1 MLDIK
6 ITRTTSPK
14 EKPQDETK
22 LGFGKKFT
30 DHMFVMDYTEGE
42 GWHDARIVPYAPFPL
57 DPATV
62 VFHYAQEIFEGMKAY
77 RTADDTIQLFR
88 PDCNAKRFQ
97 DSADRLCIPKI
108 PEEDFVQ
115 AVEALVDVERDWV
128 PHTDGA
134 SLYIRPF
141 IFANDVGLGVHASK
155 HYIFCIIC
163 APSGAYYAEGINPVR
178 IYVEDE
184 YIRAA
189 PGLTG
194 FTKCGG
200 NYAASIKAGEL
211 AEEQGYAQVLW
222 LDGVEKKYVEE
233 VGSMNIMFKI
243 DGKVYT
249 AATVGTVLPGVTRRS
264 CIELLKDWGYE
275 VIEGKLAIA
284 DIMQAARDGKLEEVF
299 GTGTAAVISPV
310 GELRYEGDVA
320 HINNGEIGCMVLGSW
335 AYPQMEAAGENG
347 ADIGYMPFPIT
358 VNGEQYASAGA
369 DYSYGINANA
379 TDDEKA
385 AAMVFVKW
393 MTEKSGFSYNE
404 DGLPVAASSTDTKLS
419 FDGVTFLED
428 EPALEGEEDFLNE
441 MNAESELNINAGGDS
456 KIQAIIEHAS
466 NGDKTFDE
474 IMDEWNTAWSDA
486 QESNGIE
493 VTE

>member
-6 ITRTTSPK
+6 ITRTAAPK
-14 EKPQDETK
+14 AKPTDETK
-22 LGFGKKFT
+22 LGFGKKFS

-42 GWHDARIVPYAPFPL
+42 GWHDARIVPYGPFEL

-77 RTADDTIQLFR
+77 RTADDTVQLFR

-108 PEEDFVQ
+108 PVEDYIQ
-115 AVEALVDVERDWV
+115 AVEALVDVDRDWV

-200 NYAASIKAGEL
+200 NYAASLRAGER
-211 AEEQGYAQVLW
+211 AEEKGFSQVLW
-222 LDGVEKKYVEE
+222 LDGVERKYIEE
-233 VGSMNIMFKI
+233 VGAMNVLFKI
-243 DGKVYT
+243 NGKIVT
-249 AATVGTVLPGVTRRS
+249 PALNGSILPGITRKS
-264 CIELLKDWGYE
+264 CLQILRDKGFEVEERKLSVDEL
-275 VIEGKLAIA
+275 I
-284 DIMQAARDGKLEEVF
+284 QAAEDGSLEEAF
-299 GTGTAAVISPV
+299 GSGTAAVISPI
-310 GELRYEGDVA
+310 GEL
-320 HINNGEIGCMVLGSW
+320 
-335 AYPQMEAAGENG
+335 
-347 ADIGYMPFPIT
+347 
-358 VNGEQYASAGA
+358 
-369 DYSYGINANA
+369 SYGGKNYI
-379 TDDEKA
+379 
-385 AAMVFVKW
+385 V
-393 MTEKSGFSYNE
+393 SG
-404 DGLPVAASSTDTKLS
+404 GKIGPVAQDLYDTLT
-419 FDGVTFLED
+419 GIQWGRTED
-428 EPALEGEEDFLNE
+428 PYG
-441 MNAESELNINAGGDS
+441 
-456 KIQAIIEHAS
+456 
-466 NGDKTFDE
+466 
-474 IMDEWNTAWSDA
+474 WSHV
-486 QESNGIE
+486 IC
-493 VTE
+493 

>member
-1 MLDIK
+1 MQDLK
-6 ITRTTSPK
+6 IELTKTPK
-14 EKPQDETK
+14 AKPADESK
-22 LGFGKKFT
+22 LGFGKIFS
-30 DHMFVMDYTEGE
+30 DHMFLMDYDAGE
-42 GWHDARIVPYAPFPL
+42 GWHDPRIVPYAPFAL
-57 DPATV
+57 DPACV

-77 RTADDTIQLFR
+77 RTAEGKIQLFR
-88 PDCNAKRFQ
+88 PECNASRMQ

-108 PEEDFVQ
+108 PVEDY
-115 AVEALVDVERDWV
+115 VEAVKALVKVERDWV

-141 IFANDVGLGVHASK
+141 VFATDVGLGVHASK
-155 HYIFCIIC
+155 KYTFAIIC

-211 AEEQGYAQVLW
+211 AEEQGFAQVLW

-264 CIELLKDWGYE
+264 CIELLKNWGYE

-299 GTGTAAVISPV
+299 GTGTAAVVSPV
-310 GELRYEGDVA
+310 KELVWKG
-320 HINNGEIGCMVLGSW
+320 
-335 AYPQMEAAGENG
+335 
-347 ADIGYMPFPIT
+347 
-358 VNGEQYASAGA
+358 
-369 DYSYGINANA
+369 
-379 TDDEKA
+379 
-385 AAMVFVKW
+385 
-393 MTEKSGFSYNE
+393 
-404 DGLPVAASSTDTKLS
+404 
-419 FDGVTFLED
+419 
-428 EPALEGEEDFLNE
+428 
-441 MNAESELNINAGGDS
+441 
-456 KIQAIIEHAS
+456 EHAMI
-466 NGDKTFDE
+466 GDGKIGTVTQKLYD
-474 IMDEWNTAWSDA
+474 TLT
-486 QESNGIE
+486 GIQWGKIPDSFGWTCE
-493 VTE
+493 VE

>member
-108 PEEDFVQ
+108 PVEDYIQ
-115 AVEALVDVERDWV
+115 AVETLVDVDRDWV
-128 PHTDGA
+128 PHSDGA

-141 IFANDVGLGVHASK
+141 VFANDVGLGVHASK
-155 HYIFCIIC
+155 HYIFCIIA

-275 VIEGKLAIA
+275 VVEGKIAIA
-284 DIMQAARDGKLEEVF
+284 DIMAAAREGKLEEVF
-299 GTGTAAVISPV
+299 GTGTAAVVSPV
-310 GELRYEGDVA
+310 KELVWKGEHAYIGD
-320 HINNGEIGCMVLGSW
+320 GKIGPVTQKL
-335 AYPQMEAAGENG
+335 Y
-347 ADIGYMPFPIT
+347 DT
-358 VNGEQYASAGA
+358 
-369 DYSYGINANA
+369 
-379 TDDEKA
+379 
-385 AAMVFVKW
+385 
-393 MTEKSGFSYNE
+393 MTGMQWGKI
-404 DGLPVAASSTDTKLS
+404 PDTK
-419 FDGVTFLED
+419 GWIVPVEKK
-428 EPALEGEEDFLNE
+428 N
-441 MNAESELNINAGGDS
+441 
-456 KIQAIIEHAS
+456 
-466 NGDKTFDE
+466 
-474 IMDEWNTAWSDA
+474 
-486 QESNGIE
+486 
-493 VTE
+493 

>member
-200 NYAASIKAGEL
+200 NYAASLISQVKAHEL
-211 AEEQGYAQVLW
+211 GYEQTLW
-222 LDGVEKKYVEE
+222 LDGVEHKYVEE
-233 VGSMNIMFKI
+233 VGSMNCFFKI
-243 DGKVYT
+243 DGTVYT
-249 AATVGTVLPGVTRRS
+249 APTVGTVLPGVTRMS
-264 CIELLKDWGYE
+264 CIELLKHWGIPVSE
-275 VIEGKLAIA
+275 ERLPIA
-284 DIMQAARDGKLEEVF
+284 DVMKASHDGKLEEVF

-320 HINNGEIGCMVLGSW
+320 HINNGEIG
-335 AYPQMEAAGENG
+335 
-347 ADIGYMPFPIT
+347 
-358 VNGEQYASAGA
+358 
-369 DYSYGINANA
+369 
-379 TDDEKA
+379 
-385 AAMVFVKW
+385 
-393 MTEKSGFSYNE
+393 
-404 DGLPVAASSTDTKLS
+404 
-419 FDGVTFLED
+419 
-428 EPALEGEEDFLNE
+428 
-441 MNAESELNINAGGDS
+441 
-456 KIQAIIEHAS
+456 
-466 NGDKTFDE
+466 
-474 IMDEWNTAWSDA
+474 
-486 QESNGIE
+486 E
-493 VTE
+493 VTHKLYNTLTGIQWGKLPDDMGWTVKI